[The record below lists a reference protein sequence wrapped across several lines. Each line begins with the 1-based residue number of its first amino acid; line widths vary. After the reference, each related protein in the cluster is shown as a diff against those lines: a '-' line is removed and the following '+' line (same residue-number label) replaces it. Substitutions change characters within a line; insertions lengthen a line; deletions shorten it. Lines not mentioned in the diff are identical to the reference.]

1 MEYQGRIDGRD
12 EEVRAL
18 WKRCFPEDSEAYLDW
33 MMTHKFAPERARGLV
48 EDGKLVSV
56 LHLLPLRLA
65 VRGREMTFPFVSGAG
80 TLPEYRGRGLM
91 NRLLD
96 SVFAQIRE
104 EGGCA
109 VGLYP
114 FSYGFYR
121 RSGFESM
128 GRCAEGRIAAE
139 MILREGKRWPEPA
152 GTMGRLTDAQMQQV
166 YPMMA
171 ERFAVHVVRDKQ
183 WNESRLSEWK
193 CDGGSAACYERAE
206 RAAGYALYAPLDGV
220 LTAEELVYTDA
231 EAQRALLFY
240 LASVAVL
247 LECPQVAV
255 RLPEEEVP
263 HALFSD
269 SRNLL
274 NQNPS
279 AMLRIVD
286 VERFFDSMET
296 KSEGEFRLRIQDGR
310 CSWNNGVFCFRCGGG
325 RMEVR
330 RCESG
335 EADAT
340 VSIGLLTQLAAGVL
354 ESGKAQALG
363 LLQTENRT
371 FAQAF
376 ERCGALVLER
386 Y

>member
-1 MEYQGRIDGRD
+1 MEYQKRIDGRE

-33 MMTHKFAPERARGLV
+33 MMAHKFAPERARGLI
-48 EDGKLVSV
+48 EDGKLVSA
-56 LHLLPLRLA
+56 LHLLPLRLTI
-65 VRGREMTFPFVSGAG
+65 RGREMAFPFVSGAG
-80 TLPEYRGRGLM
+80 TLPEFRGRGLM

-96 SVFAQIRE
+96 GVFAQIRE

-121 RSGFESM
+121 RSGFEAM
-128 GRCAEGRIAAE
+128 GRCAEGRIPAGL
-139 MILREGKRWPEPA
+139 ILQEGKHWPESA
-152 GTMGRLTDAQMQQV
+152 ETMGALTDAKMQQA
-166 YPMMA
+166 YAAMA
-171 ERFAVHVVRDKQ
+171 KRFGVHVVRNEQ
-183 WNESRLSEWK
+183 WSGLRLSEWK
-193 CDGGSAACYERAE
+193 CDGGSAVCCERAGE
-206 RAAGYALYAPLDGV
+206 AVGYALYAPMEGV
-220 LTAEELVYTDA
+220 LTAEELVYADA
-231 EAQRALLFY
+231 EAQRALLLH
-240 LASVAVL
+240 LAAMAAL
-247 LECPQVAV
+247 LECTQVEV

-286 VERFFDSMET
+286 AERFFDGMET
-296 KSEGEFRLRIQDGR
+296 SAEGEFRLRIQDER
-310 CSWNNGVFCFRCGGG
+310 CPWNESVFRFLCGDG

-330 RCESG
+330 RCEG
-335 EADAT
+335 GTADAA
-340 VSIGLLTQLAAGVL
+340 VSIGFLTQLAAGAVD
-354 ESGKAQALG
+354 SSRAQALG
-363 LLQTENRT
+363 LLQTENKTLARA
-371 FAQAF
+371 FA
-376 ERCGALVLER
+376 RCGVLVLER